1 MKGPR
6 MWNVTLLIIS
16 IVYISCIYR
25 CIIRWG
31 VDNRNTPNVKNHDFE
46 LTTFLYVI
54 HRKD

>member
-6 MWNVTLLIIS
+6 MWNITLLIIS
-16 IVYISCIYR
+16 IVYISCIYH
-25 CIIRWG
+25 CG
-31 VDNRNTPNVKNHDFE
+31 MDNRNTPNVKNHDFE